1 MLKIYTI
8 VNTRIDLLELQLRS
22 FSKNLAEEFEFWVI
36 NNGANLNTKSFTETV
51 QECNRLKLRRIDVVA
66 KDRYSL
72 MTQACTQ
79 GVQWTWQNVISKQT
93 DNILLVHHDM
103 FMIKPAVL
111 TDYIKDVPLAFVP
124 QSRPGVPVHLWEGF
138 VLADIDKLPDCGS
151 IDWGY
156 GDIEG
161 TWTDT
166 GGRSHY
172 WFQEHPDVKY
182 MAIQP
187 VHTHDSS
194 EVDFHPAMFEHLSF
208 NGDPLVLHYRAAS
221 DWANLGQEYHRKK
234 TDWLRKE
241 LQ

>member
-22 FSKNLAEEFEFWVI
+22 FSKNLMEEFEFIVI
-36 NNGANLNTKSFTETV
+36 NNGASLSTASFMATA
-51 QECNRLKLRRIDVVA
+51 QECQRLNLRCYDVIA
-66 KDRYSL
+66 KDKYSS

-93 DNILLVHHDM
+93 DRVLLMHHDM
-103 FMIKPAVL
+103 FLMKPTAL
-111 TDYIKDVPLAFVP
+111 SSFIEDIPLAFVP
-124 QSRPGVPVHLWEGF
+124 QSRKGIPVHLWEGF
-138 VLADIDKLPDCGS
+138 VLVDVDKLPDCGS

-172 WFQEHPDVKY
+172 WFQQHPEVKY

-187 VHTHDSS
+187 VHTHDSPD
-194 EVDFHPAMFEHLSF
+194 VDFHPAMFEHLSF

-234 TDWLRKE
+234 TQWLKTQ
-241 LQ
+241 LS